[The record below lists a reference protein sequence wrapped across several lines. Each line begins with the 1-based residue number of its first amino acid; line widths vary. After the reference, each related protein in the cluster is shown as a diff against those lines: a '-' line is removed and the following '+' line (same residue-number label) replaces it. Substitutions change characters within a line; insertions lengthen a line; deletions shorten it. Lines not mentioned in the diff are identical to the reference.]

1 MNPASPI
8 DSTSSSSM
16 TALSTSPSFW
26 ADRLKASGIHL
37 ALSLAVAALA
47 ALLVFGIW
55 YPYPYREIS
64 GGRELF
70 LLVVTV
76 DVILG
81 PLITLAVFNRRK
93 PWTEL
98 RRDLVMVVLLQL
110 GALGYGLWTVYV
122 ARPVHMVFE
131 IDRFRVVHAID
142 VPVELLDKAPP
153 GVDALPITGPTLLS
167 LRPFK
172 DSKESFDATMAA
184 LQGLYLSARPDLWQP
199 YASGIPDILKI
210 AKPVALLK
218 TRFANQAAE
227 IDRVLASTGRAPQ
240 AVVYVPLA
248 GRKSFWTVFLD
259 PVTAEVLAY
268 MPLDSF

>member
-1 MNPASPI
+1 MNTLA
-8 DSTSSSSM
+8 
-16 TALSTSPSFW
+16 TSPSFW
-26 ADRLKASGIHL
+26 GDRLKASGIHL
-37 ALSLAVAALA
+37 ALSLAIAALA
-47 ALLVFGIW
+47 ALLVFGVW
-55 YPYPYREIS
+55 YPYPYRDIS

-81 PLITLAVFNRRK
+81 PLITLAVFNRKK

-98 RRDLVMVVLLQL
+98 RRDLAVVALLQL

-131 IDRFRVVHAID
+131 MDRFRVVHAID
-142 VPVELLDKAPP
+142 VPVELLDKTPA

-172 DSKESFDATMAA
+172 DSKESMEATMAA
-184 LQGLYLSARPDLWQP
+184 LQGLSLSARPDLWQA
-199 YASGIPDILKI
+199 YAAGVPDILKM

-218 TRFANQAAE
+218 SRFGNQAAD
-227 IDRVLASTGRAPQ
+227 IDRVLASTGRAQ
-240 AVVYVPLA
+240 QTVVYLPMI

>member
-1 MNPASPI
+1 
-8 DSTSSSSM
+8 M
-16 TALSTSPSFW
+16 TALSISPPFW
-26 ADRLKASGIHL
+26 ADRLKASAIHL
-37 ALSLAVAALA
+37 GLSLLIAALA

-55 YPYPYREIS
+55 YPYPFREIS

-81 PLITLAVFNRRK
+81 PLITLAVFNRKK

-98 RRDLVMVVLLQL
+98 RRDLGMVALIQL
-110 GALGYGLWTVYV
+110 AALGYGLWTVYV

-142 VPVELLDKAPP
+142 VPVEMLGKAPP
-153 GVDALPITGPTLLS
+153 GVDALPMTGPTLLS

-172 DSKESFDATMAA
+172 NSNESMEATMTA
-184 LQGLYLSARPDLWQP
+184 LQGLSLSARPDLWQS
-199 YASGIPDILKI
+199 YAAGVPDILKM

-218 TRFANQAAE
+218 TRFASQAAE
-227 IDRVLASTGRAPQ
+227 IDRVLASTGRPPQ
-240 AVVYVPLA
+240 AAVYLPMT